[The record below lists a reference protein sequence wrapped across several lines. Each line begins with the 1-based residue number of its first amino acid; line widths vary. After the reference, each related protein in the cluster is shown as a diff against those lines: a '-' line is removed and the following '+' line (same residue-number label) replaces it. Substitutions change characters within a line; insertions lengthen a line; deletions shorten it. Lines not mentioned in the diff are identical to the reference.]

1 MAQEKDWKAKYFDS
15 LKQLEDM
22 ETTWYKLEKLLRRAI
37 SRLAITAKGFDSQLD
52 QVLQKIQQHSRDSDN
67 DGLSADL
74 DQLSTLLIKLDDAP
88 ATSSDAAQSDST
100 GIHEFILQLIDQL
113 RIDIDHKARMDAL
126 ITAIPQLDRDQCLQQ
141 FAEILNQLLQHEPKD
156 IVTAQSVLITLIE
169 KISLTHG
176 NTALLD
182 AIQEKLGSAFDVN
195 DWHEYLDQI
204 ISEIHVIIRGINNE
218 KVELESLIIDV
229 TRQLNEISDVLTDEH
244 NDTEE
249 GRLESKRLQT
259 LMQENVESIQTK
271 VNQETDLQR
280 LKSSISNNLS
290 SIKNGVAS
298 FIAKDNA
305 RYQKAE
311 LRNSSLQQQIK
322 LMEQESDQL
331 QQKLSENRKKL
342 MFDALT
348 GVRSRLAYDEL
359 LDQELTR
366 WSRYQETFSFAILDI
381 DHLKRVNDVFGH
393 NAGDKA
399 LQVVANMLA
408 RHIHKTDLLFR
419 IGGEEFVLLLP
430 KTSLENATP
439 LVEKIRHS
447 VTDANFRFKQDKV
460 DITLSAGLTA
470 IIAGD
475 NNETIYERADNALYQ
490 AKNAGRNQLVV
501 KAS

>member
-1 MAQEKDWKAKYFDS
+1 MAEEKDWKAKYFDS

-67 DGLSADL
+67 DALSADL
-74 DQLSTLLIKLDDAP
+74 DQLSTLLIKLDDVPNP
-88 ATSSDAAQSDST
+88 ASADVQNETSS
-100 GIHEFILQLIDQL
+100 IHTFLLQLIDQL
-113 RIDIDHKARMDAL
+113 RIDTDHKARMEAL
-126 ITAIPQLDRDQCLQQ
+126 TTAIPQLDRDQCLQQ
-141 FAEILNQLLQHEPKD
+141 FADILNQLLLHEPED
-156 IVTAQSVLITLIE
+156 IVTAQNVLITLIE
-169 KISLTHG
+169 KITLTHG
-176 NTALLD
+176 NTPELD
-182 AIQEKLGSAFDVN
+182 VIQEKLGKTFDIN
-195 DWHEYLDQI
+195 EWGDYLDQI

-229 TRQLNEISDVLTDEH
+229 TRQLNEISNVLTDEH

-249 GRLESKRLQT
+249 GRLESRRLQT
-259 LMQENVESIQTK
+259 LMQENVDSIQTK
-271 VNQETDLQR
+271 VDQETDLQR
-280 LKSSISNNLS
+280 LKASISNNLN
-290 SIKNGVAS
+290 SIKTGVTA

-311 LRNSSLQQQIK
+311 LRNNSLQQQIK
-322 LMEQESDQL
+322 FMEQESDQL
-331 QQKLSENRKKL
+331 QQKLTENRQKL
-342 MFDALT
+342 MFDTLT

-366 WSRYQETFSFAILDI
+366 WSRYQDTFSFAILDI
-381 DHLKRVNDVFGH
+381 DHFKRVNDVFGH

-408 RHIHKTDLLFR
+408 RHIRKTDLLFR

-439 LVEKIRHS
+439 LVEKIRNS
-447 VTDANFRFKQDKV
+447 VTDANFRFKQEKV

-470 IIAGD
+470 ILAGD
-475 NNETIYERADNALYQ
+475 NCETIYERADSALYQ
-490 AKNAGRNQLVV
+490 AKNAGRNQLIV
-501 KAS
+501 KIS

>member
-1 MAQEKDWKAKYFDS
+1 MAEEKDWKAKYFDS

-37 SRLAITAKGFDSQLD
+37 TRLAITAKGFDRQLD
-52 QVLQKIQQHSRDSDN
+52 QVLQKIQQHSRDADN
-67 DGLSADL
+67 DALSADL
-74 DQLSTLLIKLDDAP
+74 DQLSTLLIKLDDVPAP
-88 ATSSDAAQSDST
+88 TSVEGQNETAS
-100 GIHEFILQLIDQL
+100 IHAFLLQLIDQL
-113 RIDIDHKARMDAL
+113 RIDTDYKARMQAL
-126 ITAIPQLDRDQCLQQ
+126 TTAIPQLNRDQCLQQ
-141 FAEILNQLLQHEPKD
+141 FADILNQLLLHEPED
-156 IVTAQSVLITLIE
+156 IVTAQNVLITLIE
-169 KISLTHG
+169 KITLTHG
-176 NTALLD
+176 NTPELD
-182 AIQEKLGSAFDVN
+182 VIQEKLGKAFDIN
-195 DWHEYLDQI
+195 EWSDYLDQI

-229 TRQLNEISDVLTDEH
+229 TRQLNEISNVLTDEH

-249 GRLESKRLQT
+249 GRLENKRLQT
-259 LMQENVESIQTK
+259 LMQENVDSIQAK

-280 LKSSISNNLS
+280 LKASISNNLN
-290 SIKNGVAS
+290 SIKTGVAA

-311 LRNSSLQQQIK
+311 LRNNSLQQQIK
-322 LMEQESDQL
+322 FMEQESDQL
-331 QQKLSENRKKL
+331 QQKLTENRQKL

-381 DHLKRVNDVFGH
+381 DHFKRVNDVFGH

-408 RHIHKTDLLFR
+408 RHIRKTDLLFR

-430 KTSLENATP
+430 KTSLDHATP
-439 LVEKIRHS
+439 LVEKIRNS
-447 VTDANFRFKQDKV
+447 VTSANFRFKQEKV

-470 IIAGD
+470 ILPGD
-475 NNETIYERADNALYQ
+475 DCETIYERADSALYQ
-490 AKNAGRNQLVV
+490 AKNGGRNQLIV
-501 KAS
+501 KIS

>member
-1 MAQEKDWKAKYFDS
+1 MAEEKDWKAKYFDS

-67 DGLSADL
+67 DALSADL
-74 DQLSTLLIKLDDAP
+74 DQLSTLLIKLDDVPNP
-88 ATSSDAAQSDST
+88 ASADVQNETSS
-100 GIHEFILQLIDQL
+100 IHTFLLQLIDQL
-113 RIDIDHKARMDAL
+113 RIDTDHKARMEAL
-126 ITAIPQLDRDQCLQQ
+126 TTAIPQLDRDQCLQQ
-141 FAEILNQLLQHEPKD
+141 FADILNQLLLHEPED
-156 IVTAQSVLITLIE
+156 IVTAQNVLITLIE
-169 KISLTHG
+169 KITLTHG
-176 NTALLD
+176 NTPELD
-182 AIQEKLGSAFDVN
+182 VIQEKLGKTFDIN
-195 DWHEYLDQI
+195 EWGDYLDQI

-229 TRQLNEISDVLTDEH
+229 TRQLNEISNVLTDEH

-249 GRLESKRLQT
+249 GRLENKRLQT
-259 LMQENVESIQTK
+259 LMQENVDSIQAK

-280 LKSSISNNLS
+280 LKASISNNLN
-290 SIKNGVAS
+290 SIKTGVAA

-311 LRNSSLQQQIK
+311 LRNNSLQQQIK
-322 LMEQESDQL
+322 FMEQESDQL
-331 QQKLSENRKKL
+331 QQKLTENRQKL

-381 DHLKRVNDVFGH
+381 DHFKRVNDVFGH

-408 RHIHKTDLLFR
+408 RHIRKTDLLFR

-439 LVEKIRHS
+439 LVEKIRNS
-447 VTDANFRFKQDKV
+447 VTDANFRFKQEKV

-470 IIAGD
+470 ILAGD
-475 NNETIYERADNALYQ
+475 NCETIYERADSALYQ
-490 AKNAGRNQLVV
+490 AKNAGRNQLIV
-501 KAS
+501 KIS